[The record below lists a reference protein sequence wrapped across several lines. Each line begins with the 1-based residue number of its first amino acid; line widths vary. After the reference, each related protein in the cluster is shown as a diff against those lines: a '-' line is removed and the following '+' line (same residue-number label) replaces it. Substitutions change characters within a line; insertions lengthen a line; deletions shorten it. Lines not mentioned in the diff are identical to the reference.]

1 MTSEE
6 KSVITDLNK
15 CDFSEMSEYFK
26 AQSEA
31 RKQMSK
37 EEKQVCLLQSGAL
50 FQPWELQDFSKYFHT
65 SCRKSKRKM
74 SGSFRSMVSASWI
87 TTRRGSGIS
96 ASSRRAFSEDGG
108 TIQRWGCWSGASDLK
123 TSLLTVA
130 SRKSLCHR
138 YHRLSCCD
146 L

>member
-15 CDFSEMSEYFK
+15 CGFSEMSEYFK

-37 EEKQVCLLQSGAL
+37 EEKQVFLLQLGAL
-50 FQPWELQDFSKYFHT
+50 FQPRELWDFSIYLHT

-74 SGSFRSMVSASWI
+74 NGSFRSMVSASWT
-87 TTRRGSGIS
+87 TTRRESEIS

-108 TIQRWGCWSGASDLK
+108 TIQRWACWSGASDPK

-138 YHRLSCCD
+138 YRHLSCPD